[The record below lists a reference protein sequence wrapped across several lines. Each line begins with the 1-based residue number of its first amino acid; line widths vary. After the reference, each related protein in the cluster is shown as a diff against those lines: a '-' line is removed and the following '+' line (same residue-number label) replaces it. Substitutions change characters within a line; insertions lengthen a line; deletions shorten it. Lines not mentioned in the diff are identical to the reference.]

1 MKKLILAMFI
11 LFAVSKINAQ
21 WDVSASMG
29 LDFKSA
35 PSFRD
40 YVNYVLASN
49 QVSSFKSAVAFG
61 AEVDYLLKNN
71 FAIGIDYNLQ
81 IDSYNIPSNTGA
93 GGNSEIS
100 YLHHRPTILAYY
112 VIPGNGYQ
120 FKFGGGVG
128 FRSVSLTQK
137 LMSDETYSATG
148 IGFVGRAMGNTKL
161 SDNLYALIGADLRY
175 DLPGDFSNSGNKIVN
190 PATGS
195 NVNLNSFSIGI
206 YLGLT
211 YKL

>member
-1 MKKLILAMFI
+1 MKKVIFALFI
-11 LFAVSKINAQ
+11 LVAAGKINAQ
-21 WDVSASMG
+21 WDISASMG

-49 QVSSFKSAVAFG
+49 QVASFKSAVVFG
-61 AEVDYLLKNN
+61 AEVDYLVKSN
-71 FAIGIDYNLQ
+71 FALGIDYNLQ

-100 YLHHRPTILAYY
+100 YLYHRPTILAYY
-112 VIPGNGYQ
+112 VLPGNGYQ

-128 FRSVSLTQK
+128 YRSVSLTQK
-137 LMSDETYSATG
+137 LMSNETYSASG
-148 IGFVGRAMGNTKL
+148 LGFVGRAIGNTKL

-175 DLPGDFSNSGNKIVN
+175 DLPGDFSNSGKKIVN
-190 PATGS
+190 PVTGS
-195 NVNLNSFSIGI
+195 NVNLNSFSIGVF
-206 YLGLT
+206 LGIT